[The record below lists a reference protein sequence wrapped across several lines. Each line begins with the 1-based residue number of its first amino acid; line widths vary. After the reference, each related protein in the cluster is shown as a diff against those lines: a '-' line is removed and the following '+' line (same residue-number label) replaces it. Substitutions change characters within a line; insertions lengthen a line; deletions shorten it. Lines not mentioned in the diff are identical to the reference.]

1 MKTYSVPTTKIMR
14 LSTKLA
20 ILALSS
26 LNGEKGAT
34 EVYDVRSL
42 F

>member
-20 ILALSS
+20 ILALSTLS
-26 LNGEKGAT
+26 EKGAT
-34 EVYDVRSL
+34 EVYDGRSL

>member
-1 MKTYSVPTTKIMR
+1 MKTYSIPTTKIMR
-14 LSTKLA
+14 LSTEQA

-26 LNGEKGAT
+26 LSEKGAT
-34 EVYDVRSL
+34 EVYDNRSL

>member
-1 MKTYSVPTTKIMR
+1 MKTYSVPTTKIMH

-26 LNGEKGAT
+26 LSEKGAT
-34 EVYDVRSL
+34 EVYDDRTL